1 MLRIGYLRMKKWI
14 FAVAVVLGCA
24 AVILP
29 AETNSL
35 TSLAAIHAL
44 TNAQASKHLPV
55 EFEATVT
62 YYRDYERTLFVQDG
76 DAAIYI
82 RATTGLKL
90 RPGDRIR
97 VRGTTDESFRPII
110 GNSSIERLGH
120 GEMPKAVSAEF
131 RDLMQARFDC
141 RLVTV
146 RALIRTADVGNF
158 SRRNSRLQMLAEGGA
173 IEATLDSNDA
183 DALKGMLDAEVEVTG
198 VASGRFDGK
207 MQQTGVLL
215 HITSMASIKVL
226 KHAQS
231 SPWSLPVTPM
241 DQILNDYQLLNH
253 TPRVRVQGIIT
264 YYQPGSAVVLQNG
277 SRSLWIRTEGRNDLR
292 LGNMA
297 DATGI
302 PDVRDGFLTLTQG
315 TVQDTGVRA
324 PVLPRESTWSEL
336 AQSHHLFDLVS
347 IEGKVVVAVR
357 EAAQDEYTL
366 LSEGHLFSAIIRH
379 PATTYS
385 SVAAPSLPP
394 MKQVAIGSTVHVT
407 GVCILE
413 DSNPFDA
420 NVPFNLMMR
429 SYDDIAVVAR
439 PSWLT
444 ERNLLLLVSV
454 LLVMILAVTTW
465 GWTLRAKVRR
475 QTAVLAAR
483 AAAEAE
489 EERKAA
495 RLQQQRSRILE
506 DINGASPLV
515 EVLERITEFVSI
527 QLNAAPCW
535 CEIVD
540 GARVGRWGAGVEGM
554 RIVSAAIPA
563 RSGASHGTLFAALDS
578 NLPAASNEGGAFF
591 LGAQLATLA
600 IENRR
605 MYSDLV
611 HRSEFDLLTDIHNRF
626 SLDKQL
632 DAFIARARDDA
643 SVFGLI
649 YIDLDEFKQV
659 NDVYGHRIGD
669 LYLKEVS
676 QRMKRQLRSA
686 DLLARVGG
694 DEFAV
699 LVPLVHNRSDVEEI
713 TQRLE
718 RCFDAPFTIEAH
730 VLHGSASVGFSLYP
744 EDGLTR
750 DSLLS
755 AADAAMYVAKHVKR
769 ASEVMADANETPPIS
784 GRGELR

>member
-1 MLRIGYLRMKKWI
+1 MLKIGYLKMRNWA
-14 FAVAVVLGCA
+14 FAVAVVLGCS

-35 TSLAAIHAL
+35 TSLAAIHRL
-44 TNAQASKHLPV
+44 TNAEASKHLPV

-82 RATTGLKL
+82 RAATGLKL
-90 RPGDRIR
+90 RPGDRVQ
-97 VRGTTDESFRPII
+97 VRGTTDQSFRPII
-110 GNSSIERLGH
+110 GNSTIERLGH
-120 GEMPKAVSAEF
+120 GEMPKAVSADF

-158 SRRNSRLQMLAEGGA
+158 SRGNSRLQMLGEGGA

-183 DALKGMLDAEVEVTG
+183 DTLKSLLDAEVEVTG

-207 MQQTGVLL
+207 MQQTGILL
-215 HITSMASIKVL
+215 HITSLAGIKVL

-231 SPWSLPVTPM
+231 SPWSLPVRPM
-241 DQILNDYQLLNH
+241 DQILNDYQMVNQ
-253 TPRVRVQGIIT
+253 TPRIRVQGTIT

-277 SRSLWIRTEGRNDLR
+277 SRSLWIKTEGRSDLR
-292 LGNMA
+292 LGDVA

-302 PDVRDGFLTLTQG
+302 PDVHDGFLTLTQG
-315 TVQDTGVRA
+315 TVEDTGAQA

-336 AQSHHLFDLVS
+336 SQSHHLFDLVS
-347 IEGKVVVAVR
+347 IQGKVVVAVR
-357 EAAQDEYTL
+357 EAVQDEYTL

-379 PATTYS
+379 PATTNS
-385 SVAAPSLPP
+385 SVAPSLPP

-429 SYDDIAVVAR
+429 SYDDIAMVAR
-439 PSWLT
+439 PSWVT

-465 GWTLRAKVRR
+465 GWTLRTKVRR

-489 EERKAA
+489 AERKNA
-495 RLQQQRSRILE
+495 RFQQQRSRILE
-506 DINGASPLV
+506 DINGVSPLV
-515 EVLERITEFVSI
+515 EVLERITEFVSV
-527 QLNAAPCW
+527 QLNGAPCW

-540 GARVGRWGAGVEGM
+540 GARVGRWGASVEGM
-554 RIVSAAIPA
+554 RIASAPIPC
-563 RSGASHGTLFAALDS
+563 RSGASHGTLFAAL
-578 NLPAASNEGGAFF
+578 NPKAPAEANEGEAFF

-632 DAFIARARDDA
+632 DALIARARDDA

-676 QRMKRQLRSA
+676 LRMKRQLRSA
-686 DLLARVGG
+686 DLLARLGG

-699 LVPLVHNRSDVEEI
+699 LVPLVHNRSDVQEI

-718 RCFDAPFTIEAH
+718 RCFDAPLSIEAH

-769 ASEVMADANETPPIS
+769 ANEVMARANETPRSS
-784 GRGELR
+784 GSGALR